1 MGKILELAQMS
12 EDERERRVKK
22 LPPWAREYIEHLHCR
37 IEDLED
43 DAQDVAKAA
52 NFDDELGTLWTLLAA
67 RRMGCG
73 DLAGFTR
80 AERAARLVRVS

>member
-43 DAQDVAKAA
+43 DAQDVVKAA

-73 DLAGFTR
+73 DVAGFTR